1 MKKITR
7 TLCMLLIA
15 CMGTAVQAIAQV
27 NYMEGWDAGGS
38 TSESPY
44 DAGWRTTDVNVT
56 WNDCDPINPDYYQY
70 RDNLSVGR
78 VFIHPQNASIF
89 SFPVN
94 GLKAKTFYQFSCSS
108 AKMSGNQTRPTTF
121 AINTAKDGTGSV
133 LGSDNHSALKW
144 DKHTNHSFRF
154 VSVNAGNYYM
164 TWQTENSDGDRSL
177 AWGFNVVELGEAL
190 TAIFNTDGGNPVNPQ
205 YLLSGA
211 NEMVTKPADPTR
223 EGYIF
228 KGWYSDSYCTEEYD
242 FASPVTVDVII
253 YAKWQDIKEELK
265 ALVVTANGLLTGG
278 TEKGQTYLNGFITAA
293 QTVIDKASATVD
305 EVTLAFNNL
314 TTAIAAYQDASLKDL
329 SINGNIIAG
338 FSANVYQYIYSLS
351 PADTEIP
358 VVTVAISAECADYV
372 ITPAVQLPGN
382 TTIMVTAGNGTTQ
395 TYTINFAIDYMSGWD
410 ADGLDKSPADAGWY
424 TTDETITWT
433 TGDLNGMGYKYQYRD
448 NLAKNGNTEK
458 IGRVFIHPTNHAV
471 FSYPLVGLKAGK
483 AYTFTCTS
491 ATMNGDGRS
500 TVFSVNTAND
510 GNGVTLGQDSRI
522 ATKWENTT
530 DYCFSFIV
538 PVDGTYYLI
547 WQTKNEGAGDRSFA
561 YGFKVLETTI
571 SASNVSTFPDNA
583 LIAMSELKLEGDFT
597 ADNITALNAKL
608 GANNVLTS
616 VDLTKATV
624 ATDAVDVF
632 AALNPNTL
640 KYFVDGATVPAAWTN
655 TVIGNTAVTITLT
668 DGYNFNNVKAFTTS
682 AIAYKRTFA
691 KGWSTF
697 GLPFAMTDI
706 SELGSVEKFSEVKDN
721 TIIFDAAT
729 EIIACNPYLI
739 NAENE
744 AEKIFSATNTEVP
757 VTVAEAGIFNTT
769 FNELTATEA
778 EGKFILTDEGEVQK
792 FSAATTETT
801 IPAFRA
807 YITIAES
814 EPDAVYNVEHKSND
828 PNVINN
834 TKADDRHLIVYS
846 PVSGTIIIDAATDQ
860 EIMICSIDGR
870 LVRKVIVAGGE
881 SKTINDL
888 AKGIYLVNNQKV
900 VIK

>member
-1 MKKITR
+1 MKKITK
-7 TLCMLLIA
+7 TLCMLIIA
-15 CMGTAVQAIAQV
+15 CMSTAVQAIAEEV
-27 NYMEGWDAGGS
+27 NYMTGWDAGGDV
-38 TSESPY
+38 TKSPG
-44 DAGWRTTDVNVT
+44 DAGWETTDASVKWT
-56 WNDCDPINPDYYQY
+56 ATPGSGDAYQY
-70 RDNLSVGR
+70 RDNLGIGR
-78 VFIHPQNASIF
+78 AFMHPANHAIF
-89 SFPVN
+89 SYPVN
-94 GLKAKTFYQFSCSS
+94 GLKAKTFYQFNCSS
-108 AKMSGNQTRPTTF
+108 AHMNGTCPTTF
-121 AINTAKDGTGSV
+121 AINSTSDGSGMILGLQTKD
-133 LGSDNHSALKW
+133 AAKW
-144 DKHTNHSFRF
+144 DSKTSYSFKF
-154 VSVNAGNYYM
+154 AVPTDGKYYL
-164 TWQTENSDGDRSL
+164 TWQTRDKGDRCI
-177 AWGFNVVELGEAL
+177 AWGFNITELGAAL
-190 TAIFNTDGGNPVNPQ
+190 TVTFNTDGGNSIDPQ

-211 NEMVTKPADPTR
+211 NETAIKPTVEPTK

-228 KGWYSDSYCTEEYD
+228 KGWYVNKECTTEYD
-242 FASPVTVDVII
+242 FTSPVTTDITI
-253 YAKWQDIKEELK
+253 YAGWQDIKTELRT
-265 ALVVTANGLLTGG
+265 LITTATSLLTEG
-278 TEKGQTYLNGFITAA
+278 TEKGQTYLNGFISAA
-293 QTVIDKASATVD
+293 QTVVDNASAEIQD
-305 EVTLAFNNL
+305 VTAAFNNL
-314 TTAIAAYQDASLKDL
+314 TTAITVYQDASLKEL
-329 SINGNIIAG
+329 SVAGNAMTG
-338 FSANVYQYIYSLS
+338 FSATVYQYTYSLALS
-351 PADTEIP
+351 ATDVP
-358 VVTVAISAECADYV
+358 VVTANVIAECADYV
-372 ITPAVQLPGN
+372 ITPAAQLPGN
-382 TTIMVTAGNGTTQ
+382 TTIVVTAGNGQTQ
-395 TYTINFAIDYMSGWD
+395 IYTINFIINYMSGWD
-410 ADGLDKSPADAGWY
+410 ADGTNKTPGEAGWLS
-424 TTDETITWT
+424 TN
-433 TGDLNGMGYKYQYRD
+433 TGNWNGLDGMQHCYRD
-448 NLAKNGNTEK
+448 DIKYNSFA
-458 IGRVFIHPTNHAV
+458 GR
-471 FSYPLVGLKAGK
+471 
-483 AYTFTCTS
+483 
-491 ATMNGDGRS
+491 
-500 TVFSVNTAND
+500 
-510 GNGVTLGQDSRI
+510 TL
-522 ATKWENTT
+522 TT
-530 DYCFSFIV
+530 DYSAYVYAYPVTLTGGKTYKFTGRIGAINGGSNPASFNIDINTSADRVDGVSLAARTYSIQQTTLNTYLEISFFV
-538 PVDGTYYLI
+538 PVTGTYYF
-547 WQTKNEGAGDRSFA
+547 TFEG
-561 YGFKVLETTI
+561 TTGCRGLLANLALVELPAI
-571 SASNVSTFPDNA
+571 SASNISTFSNDA

-608 GANNVLTS
+608 GVNNVLTS

-640 KYFVDGATVPAAWTN
+640 KYFVDGATVPATWTN